1 MQKYLLHDD
10 FRLNLLKEAAG
21 MDNNAKEQFLKK
33 LHNEQ
38 QLFRRS
44 MIQMGKEEIYGEAYR
59 IEITAVLYDI
69 LIEKAELF
77 SENILEK
84 LAGRENV
91 LQFLYNTWLKKED
104 NLYEELCSHVEYE
117 TGLAAERG

>member
-1 MQKYLLHDD
+1 
-10 FRLNLLKEAAG
+10 

-59 IEITAVLYDI
+59 IEITAILYDI

-117 TGLAAERG
+117 VGLAAERG